1 MGLYK
6 RQYQTMQRLFFTMGL
21 VWVYYR
27 THRAPKILKDLI
39 MIKQS
44 VNFTPPNNEWLNAK
58 VASEEYPNKTDII
71 NDLIR
76 REREREEKFYALKA
90 AIEEGLSSGIS
101 DKTVE
106 DIRTTY

>member
-1 MGLYK
+1 
-6 RQYQTMQRLFFTMGL
+6 
-21 VWVYYR
+21 
-27 THRAPKILKDLI
+27 

-44 VNFTPPNNEWLNAK
+44 VNFTSPNNEWLNAK

-76 REREREEKFYALKA
+76 REREREEKFSALKA

-106 DIRTTY
+106 DIRNDVLKRLRANAQISA

>member
-1 MGLYK
+1 
-6 RQYQTMQRLFFTMGL
+6 
-21 VWVYYR
+21 
-27 THRAPKILKDLI
+27 

-44 VNFTPPNNEWLNAK
+44 VNFTSPNNKWLNAK
-58 VASEEYPNKTDII
+58 VSSEEYTSKADII

-76 REREREEKFYALKA
+76 REREREEKFYALKS

-106 DIRTTY
+106 DIRNDVLERLRKNGQLPA